1 MVLTCLFARNKL
13 LQTGQGT
20 ERVNDNLTDVA
31 VTTEEQLAFRDITRI
46 VGHGMRNVATG
57 QSRHRNNRDGTA
69 AWELHRLFVYL
80 RQVRIKGPRHGV
92 LRRNLVHTVG
102 HDGERIGVGSHI
114 RQQHQHLF
122 IIVHSE
128 IFGSRQCHIRNQQ
141 TLYRRILGGIHKA
154 DDTVERT
161 GIGEYV
167 LEVKVVIVRHT
178 HTAKDNLVSLRTQSH
193 IRHHLVERLVGVG
206 KERNL
211 LSGHQ
216 RIVQVDTCNTG
227 CNQFRRLLTAHRI
240 HRRTANFHLLTFNG
254 RTTVDG
260 VAKGVEEASGK
271 LLAHFDCRSLAQEY
285 YLCIGG
291 NTFRTLKHLQSH
303 FVAGNLHHL
312 GQLAVYGRQLVIPH
326 SGCLQRTR
334 SFRNL
339 SNLGIYFLKCFC
351 CHLFIYNLA
360 IYYLLFKS
368 LPSYFTIFLSTTS
381 VHLHPQG
388 K

>member
-1 MVLTCLFARNKL
+1 MATKAFQKIYTKITQITKATCSLKATGVGYDELATVNGKL
-13 LQTGQGT
+13 AQVVKIAGDEVTLQVFEGT
-20 ERVNDNLTDVA
+20 EGIPTNAEVVFLGKAPTIKVS
-31 VTTEEQLAFRDITRI
+31 EQLAGRFFNAFGDPIDGGPAIEGEEVEIGGPSVNPVRRKQPSELI
-46 VGHGMRNVATG
+46 ATG
-57 QSRHRNNRDGTA
+57 IAGIDLNNT
-69 AWELHRLFVYL
+69 
-80 RQVRIKGPRHGV
+80 
-92 LRRNLVHTVG
+92 LV
-102 HDGERIGVGSHI
+102 
-114 RQQHQHLF
+114 
-122 IIVHSE
+122 
-128 IFGSRQCHIRNQQ
+128 
-141 TLYRRILGGIHKA
+141 
-154 DDTVERT
+154 
-161 GIGEYV
+161 
-167 LEVKVVIVRHT
+167 
-178 HTAKDNLVSLRTQSH
+178 
-193 IRHHLVERLVGVG
+193 
-206 KERNL
+206 
-211 LSGHQ
+211 SGHQ

-227 CNQFRRLLTAHRI
+227 CNQFRGLLTAHRI
-240 HRRTANFHLLTFNG
+240 HGWTANFHLLAFNG

-368 LPSYFTIFLSTTS
+368 LPSYSTIFLSTTS